1 MSWWATG
8 NSDKLCV
15 RRFSV
20 LPWTGGASLAAAM
33 LVPVVFEWQSKY
45 TDAAAIKTGLMRA
58 AVILCVTS
66 ILGPWSSLEFGFRS
80 RVVRWRHRRFLSL
93 HSRQFHYDRIVMVER
108 IQRPKL
114 PFARRNV
121 LRIQAEN
128 GLIEASFGWSFG
140 AESQQR
146 VDRLVGEIRRS
157 LRLPESSAAPE
168 APGLPSINRRRQI
181 SLRRLML
188 ATFAGAIILSLARL
202 VARSTPDVALPGGL
216 AAAIMA
222 VASVL
227 WFRWG
232 EPAIER
238 MLMLL
243 LIVYVPLAWTVEVAW
258 PLGRTSGMWAA
269 FLFIPN
275 SFIAAHLL
283 RHVNDSINCWIAA
296 AFTLCE
302 FGLMA
307 WCAVRGW
314 KSTLAAA
321 IVLGLFSCFSSL
333 VFYSGYRM

>member
-1 MSWWATG
+1 MTWWAAA
-8 NSDKLCV
+8 NSDKLRI
-15 RRFSV
+15 RRLSV
-20 LPWTGGASLAAAM
+20 LPWTAGASLAAAM

-66 ILGPWSSLEFGFRS
+66 ILGPWSSLEFDSQS
-80 RVVRWRHRRFLSL
+80 RVMRWRRRRFLSL
-93 HSRQFHYDRIVMVER
+93 HTRQLNCDAIVLVDCFK
-108 IQRPKL
+108 RPRL

-128 GLIEASFGWSFG
+128 GSLETSLGWSFG
-140 AESQQR
+140 AASQRR
-146 VDRLVGEIRRS
+146 VDGLVNEIRRS
-157 LRLPESSAAPE
+157 LQLPESAFGAGQTEP
-168 APGLPSINRRRQI
+168 PPIKPRRQT

-216 AAAIMA
+216 AVAIMA

-258 PLGRTSGMWAA
+258 PLGRTSGMWSA
-269 FLFIPN
+269 FLFMPN
-275 SFIAAHLL
+275 SFIAAHFLY
-283 RHVNDSINCWIAA
+283 RANNAATCWIAA
-296 AFTLCE
+296 AITLFE
-302 FGLMA
+302 FGMMA

-314 KSTLAAA
+314 KWTLPAA